1 MPETIEK
8 MKIMNAAQE
17 VHLVLKMKETAIL
30 MLNAKVTLY
39 VERTIALLIGAMQ
52 RLIVANHFNTN
63 KHL

>member
-30 MLNAKVTLY
+30 MLIAKVTQS
-39 VERTIALLIGAMQ
+39 VGKTIVLLIGAHQ
-52 RLIVANHFNTN
+52 KLIVANQSM
-63 KHL
+63 

>member
-1 MPETIEK
+1 
-8 MKIMNAAQE
+8 
-17 VHLVLKMKETAIL
+17 

-52 RLIVANHFNTN
+52 RLIVVNHFNTN